1 MSRNIKNSAYRVQVD
16 LLNTESGVAI
26 EQGTLHVIN
35 NKLKVHLD
43 GEIKELIILPQPPA
57 DGVFFLKAEDGEINW
72 EPFNG
77 ENGGE
82 EG

>member
-1 MSRNIKNSAYRVQVD
+1 MSRFIQNTTYAVQVD
-16 LLNTESGVAI
+16 VVTTETGLFV

-43 GEIKELIILPQPPA
+43 GEIKEIVLIPNAPA
-57 DGVFFLKAEDGEINW
+57 EGQYFLQSNDGVISW
-72 EPFNG
+72 ELFNQ
-77 ENGGE
+77 EQ